1 VRFSKLWGGP
11 PHQENR
17 GRSDG
22 LDVLLGR
29 PVRLFLW
36 SRGRRPLLS
45 PILRA
50 SLPLLILCRHRSAR
64 CLYCGRA
71 PTHPKHRRILSP
83 SLSDPPSTLV
93 DASATAPRR
102 ATAIGSGF
110 VGPRRGD
117 YHRRTQCAKRSC
129 PPLGPYSLVAATQ
142 ILRGLNPTQESF
154 PSPHSLS
161 LSMQRLTQ
169 QLPPPRSGLHRYH
182 QRRPGECCL
191 ASPPHR
197 RRLLPTRYACSLLSL
212 FFLFA
217 PQILSYLNLDL
228 AIIPNCFEFLQKSS
242 GAHILASI
250 LCASTVLLIMIR
262 AAGCCRLYS

>member
-1 VRFSKLWGGP
+1 VRFFKLWDGP
-11 PHQENR
+11 RHQENR

-50 SLPLLILCRHRSAR
+50 SLPLRILCRRRSAR
-64 CLYCGRA
+64 CLYHGRA
-71 PTHPKHRRILSP
+71 PTHPKHRRVLSP
-83 SLSDPPSTLV
+83 SLSDPPSALV

-129 PPLGPYSLVAATQ
+129 PPPSGSSVAGRSCPNLTRAQ
-142 ILRGLNPTQESF
+142 SNPRVLF
-154 PSPHSLS
+154 LY
-161 LSMQRLTQ
+161 L
-169 QLPPPRSGLHRYH
+169 
-182 QRRPGECCL
+182 
-191 ASPPHR
+191 
-197 RRLLPTRYACSLLSL
+197 TRYLS
-212 FFLFA
+212 
-217 PQILSYLNLDL
+217 PCND
-228 AIIPNCFEFLQKSS
+228 
-242 GAHILASI
+242 
-250 LCASTVLLIMIR
+250 
-262 AAGCCRLYS
+262 